1 MQPKVMSGE
10 VGEISEE
17 VQKDEVE
24 FEVDRGGDNGS
35 GSLASEDIVSVGELS
50 IDSASN
56 GKFKFPCIKD
66 EVQSKIFI
74 RILYCTLIST

>member
-1 MQPKVMSGE
+1 MMQPKVMSGE

-35 GSLASEDIVSVGELS
+35 GSLDIVSVGELS

-66 EVQSKIFI
+66 EVQSEIFI
-74 RILYCTLIST
+74 RILYCT

>member
-1 MQPKVMSGE
+1 MMQPKVMSGE

-35 GSLASEDIVSVGELS
+35 GSLASEDMVSVGELS

-56 GKFKFPCIKD
+56 GKFKFLCIKD

-74 RILYCTLIST
+74 PILYCT

>member
-1 MQPKVMSGE
+1 MMQPKVMSGE

-56 GKFKFPCIKD
+56 GKFKFLSIKD

-74 RILYCTLIST
+74 RILYCT